1 MSEDPTTPP
10 LPPRDPGR
18 RRLLG
23 GLAAA
28 AVSAAGAGAAVT
40 AKDTAAP
47 AWGGASLRDM
57 LGEVFQSHYQRMS
70 ADEIQAALGRIE
82 RRAEREH
89 GARIHCEDTRPL
101 PGVVFGYALNI
112 SKCKGYRDC
121 VSACV
126 RENNL
131 GRDSSVQYI
140 RVLEMDKRTAN
151 LEDADGY
158 YAPETVPVAGKYY
171 LPVACMQCDDPPCVK
186 ACPANATWKEA
197 DGIVV
202 IDYDWCIGCR
212 YCMTACPYSA
222 RHFNWT
228 TPQIPADE
236 INPNTN
242 YLGNRPRP
250 RGVVEKCHFCTQRTR
265 HGRQPACMEA
275 CPTGA
280 RVFGN
285 LLDPH
290 SEIRYILEHKTVFRL
305 KEELGTEPKFWYYTD

>member
-1 MSEDPTTPP
+1 MTDPGDDESGPA
-10 LPPRDPGR
+10 DAGR

-23 GLAAA
+23 GLGGIA
-28 AVSAAGAGAAVT
+28 AVAGAAV
-40 AKDTAAP
+40 ASAP
-47 AWGGASLRDM
+47 AGAAFGGSSLGDAM
-57 LGEVFQSHYQRMS
+57 GDFFQAHYQRMTP
-70 ADEIQAALGRIE
+70 AELKAALERIE
-82 RRAEREH
+82 RKAERRY
-89 GARIHCEDTRPL
+89 GRPIHCEDTPPL

-131 GRDSSVQYI
+131 GRDSEVQYI
-140 RVLEMDKRTAN
+140 RVLEMDQRTAN
-151 LEDADGY
+151 LESAEHY
-158 YAPETVPVAGKYY
+158 YDPQTVPVAGKYY

-186 ACPANATWKEA
+186 ACPAKATWAEA

-202 IDYDWCIGCR
+202 VDYDWCIGCR

-228 TPQIPADE
+228 EPKIPAAE
-236 INPNTN
+236 LNPDTN

-265 HGRQPACMEA
+265 KGRQPACMEA

-285 LLDPH
+285 LLDPS
-290 SEIRYILEHKTVFRL
+290 SEIRYVLEHKKVFRL
-305 KEELGTEPKFWYYTD
+305 KEDLGTEPKFWYFTD